1 MEKIRRITLGVL
13 LVAVISMTAAC
24 GRKNNGTNNTMGT
37 TRALQSLENE
47 IKQETETKTETKA
60 VETKSTETKAVET
73 KAMETEDESV
83 TGR

>member
-1 MEKIRRITLGVL
+1 MEKIRRITLGAL

-24 GRKNNGTNNTMGT
+24 GRKNNGMDNTMGT

-47 IKQETETKTETKA
+47 IKQETETKTE
-60 VETKSTETKAVET
+60 ETKSTETKAVET

>member
-1 MEKIRRITLGVL
+1 MEKIRRIALGAL

-47 IKQETETKTETKA
+47 LKQEIETKTETKA
-60 VETKSTETKAVET
+60 VETKSIETKAVET